1 MHKGEGFFATPTWY
15 SVLQQQSFFHAV
27 QKVGGHIRASKKAQW
42 VKTLVAKPEAL
53 CLVTRAHMWRDWL
66 QQVVL
71 WHTHMHNDHIITL
84 RAYCITT

>member
-1 MHKGEGFFATPTWY
+1 MYKGEEFFATPTWY

-27 QKVGGHIRASKKAQW
+27 PKVSGHIRASKKAQW

-53 CLVTRAHMWRDWL
+53 CLVTRDWL

-84 RAYCITT
+84 CAYCITT